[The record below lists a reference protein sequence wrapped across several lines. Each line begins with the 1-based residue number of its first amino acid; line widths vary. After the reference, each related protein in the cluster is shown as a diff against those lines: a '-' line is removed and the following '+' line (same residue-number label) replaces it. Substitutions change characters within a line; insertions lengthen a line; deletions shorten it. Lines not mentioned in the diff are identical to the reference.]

1 MHNVHTSG
9 GEMVSTV
16 TTSTVI
22 TVTTVAVASSLALI
36 VVMTMFTLLVQKEIA
51 LTARERWA
59 RALDRALNV
68 GIIPLLL
75 AFLTLVALQVAEVFK

>member
-1 MHNVHTSG
+1 
-9 GEMVSTV
+9 MVSTV
-16 TTSTVI
+16 TTSTVM

-36 VVMTMFTLLVQKEIA
+36 VILTMFTLLVQKEVA
-51 LTARERWA
+51 TSARERWA

-75 AFLTLVALQVAEVFK
+75 AFLALVALRIAEILR

>member
-1 MHNVHTSG
+1 
-9 GEMVSTV
+9 MVSTV
-16 TTSTVI
+16 TTSTVM

-36 VVMTMFTLLVQKEIA
+36 AILTMFTLLVQKEVA
-51 LTARERWA
+51 TSARERWA

-75 AFLTLVALQVAEVFK
+75 AFLTLVALRIAEILR

>member
-1 MHNVHTSG
+1 MI
-9 GEMVSTV
+9 STV

-36 VVMTMFTLLVQKEIA
+36 AVMTMFTLLVQKEVA
-51 LTARERWA
+51 TTARERWA

-68 GIIPLLL
+68 GVIPLVL
-75 AFLTLVALQVAEVFK
+75 AFLILVALRIAEVFK